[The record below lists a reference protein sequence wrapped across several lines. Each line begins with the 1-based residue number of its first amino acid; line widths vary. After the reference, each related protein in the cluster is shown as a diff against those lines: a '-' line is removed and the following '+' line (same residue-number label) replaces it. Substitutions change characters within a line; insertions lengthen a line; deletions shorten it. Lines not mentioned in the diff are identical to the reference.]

1 MTQSAEMDRLSEK
14 SWTGIWL
21 LGLAVILIFH
31 AVWEL
36 LDESSAV
43 WDMAYHQLQGWRYLA
58 AWQDGRFLEQFS
70 ALSSYYPPLYY
81 LQEAVVLGVFPT
93 TQFLAWLS
101 NLVGILLLS
110 YSSYRLA
117 ALFMKPAVA
126 VATGLL
132 PLLFP
137 LLVWTSRVSLLDL
150 PLTGWVAF
158 SGYLLVKSNFLQD
171 RSWALGFGL
180 ACAAGSLTKWTF
192 GLFLLLPLAHVLI
205 YSPHRR
211 KSLLHFA
218 FAACLALPL
227 VLLWYLPNLD
237 SLMER
242 FQITAQAAVG
252 EGDPG
257 WSHILGW
264 IYYPRSLASYY
275 LYFPL
280 TVLGVCGVIMAG
292 RHKEGI
298 HQRLFQF
305 LWWWLL
311 GGLFFMTLL
320 PAKDPRYIMP
330 LACPLAI
337 LLVAPWRQRDAWVIG
352 ILVLAFLQMLSVSFL
367 TPPLKIAL
375 FDEGQ
380 DTDYRSIRQEWVLYQ
395 SHYFDIAGPPRR
407 EDWKTE
413 KILDALGSAGRVGFL
428 PDAARFN
435 PVTFELSAVQRKSK
449 VEVVFLG
456 DAQHSA
462 ESLSEF
468 EFVIGKSGSQGLSYM
483 TAWNQPTYRLLKEL
497 NWPLVNTWLLP
508 DQSRAQLWQN
518 PKGD

>member
-1 MTQSAEMDRLSEK
+1 MDRLSEK

-21 LGLAVILIFH
+21 LGLTVILTIH

-36 LDESSAV
+36 LDESPAV

-58 AWQDGRFLEQFS
+58 AWQDGRFFEQFS
-70 ALSSYYPPLYY
+70 ALSPYYPPLYY
-81 LQEAVVLGVFPT
+81 LQEAMVLRVFPA
-93 TQFLAWLS
+93 TQFLAWLA
-101 NLVGILLLS
+101 NLVGMLLLS
-110 YSSYRLA
+110 FSSYRLA

-126 VATGLL
+126 VATGWL

-137 LLVWTSRVSLLDL
+137 LVVWTSRTSLLDL
-150 PLTGWVAF
+150 PLAGWVAA

-171 RSWALGFGL
+171 RSWSLGFGL

-192 GLFLLLPLAHVLI
+192 GLFLILPMAHVLI

-211 KSLLHFA
+211 KTLLHLA
-218 FAACLALPL
+218 FASCLALPL
-227 VLLWYLPNLD
+227 VLLWYFPNLE

-242 FQITAQAAVG
+242 FQMTAQAAVR

-257 WSHILGW
+257 WDHLLGW

-280 TVLGVCGVIMAG
+280 TVLGVYGVTIAG
-292 RHKEGI
+292 RQRQGI

-367 TPPLKIAL
+367 IPPLKIVL
-375 FDEGQ
+375 FEGVQ

-407 EDWKTE
+407 EDWGIE
-413 KILDALGSAGRVGFL
+413 KILDAVGTSGRVGFL

-435 PVTFELSAVQRKSK
+435 PVTFELSAVQRKAEL
-449 VEVVFLG
+449 EVIFLWVS
-456 DAQHSA
+456 QPSA
-462 ESLSEF
+462 ESLSELD
-468 EFVIGKSGSQGLSYM
+468 FVIGKTGSQGLSYM
-483 TAWNQPTYRLLKEL
+483 AAWTQPTYRLLDEL
-497 NWPLVNTWLLP
+497 NWPLVDTWLLP
-508 DQSRAQLWQN
+508 DQSRAQLWRN
-518 PKGD
+518 PLTTETPER